1 MDAVGVLSELI
12 VNVGFPVAA
21 YLISIWQINK
31 KDEAARED
39 MKEYNKTINTM
50 IEKNAELSD
59 GLHNITEAVNNNT
72 AVLTSLVMKIEDSGE

>member
-1 MDAVGVLSELI
+1 MDIVGVISELI

-31 KDEAARED
+31 KDEASRED
-39 MKEYNKTINTM
+39 MKEYNKTINSM

-72 AVLTSLVMKIEDSGE
+72 AVLTSLVVKLEDSGE

>member
-1 MDAVGVLSELI
+1 MDIVGVISELI

-39 MKEYNKTINTM
+39 AKEYNNTINTM

-72 AVLTSLVMKIEDSGE
+72 AVLTSLVSKIDENGD